1 MAIRRKEQPRKA
13 LDAADRNAR
22 IQIIDNFNRG
32 LAKTRYLGHSDRVI
46 APTGVSQDCL
56 HQSCMQRKGVV

>member
-22 IQIIDNFNRG
+22 IQIIDDFNRG
-32 LAKTRYLGHSDRVI
+32 LAKARYLAHSDRVV
-46 APTGVSQDCL
+46 APTRVSQDCL
-56 HQSCMQRKGVV
+56 HQRCMQRKGVV

>member
-22 IQIIDNFNRG
+22 IQIIDNFNRD
-32 LAKTRYLGHSDRVI
+32 LAKTRYPAHSDRVV
-46 APTGVSQDCL
+46 APTRVS
-56 HQSCMQRKGVV
+56 

>member
-32 LAKTRYLGHSDRVI
+32 LAKTRYPAHSDRVV
-46 APTGVSQDCL
+46 APTRVS
-56 HQSCMQRKGVV
+56 